1 MLDDK
6 SLSRWWGFLAIG
18 LLGACSSG
26 PDTDQVSL
34 SSSTRPNI
42 LMIVADD
49 LGYGDIGAFGGEIDT
64 PNLDALAESGV
75 RFTRF
80 YTQVSCSPTRSL
92 LLTGVDN
99 HLSGLGTMAEDRLP
113 HHDSVPGYEGV
124 LNDEVVTIARL
135 LEDAGYHTYMTGKWH
150 LGLAPENYPFQRG
163 FERTYALL
171 NGGSNHF
178 TREGWHARSG
188 PGRYTENGEPTE
200 RPEGRYS
207 SDLFTDKLI
216 EAIESDHGDAR
227 PFFALLS
234 FSAPHFPLQAPAAPI
249 EKYADRYADGW
260 DATRQ
265 RRFERMQAMGLAP
278 REMTLPPRIE
288 EVPDWDE
295 LTDEERRIESK
306 KMAIFAAMVDN
317 LDENVGRVL
326 DLLEELGES
335 DNTLVV
341 FLSDNGNDPYDR
353 NQRPVF
359 ASLRTEFGY
368 DNSLANMGAAN
379 SYIFAGL
386 GWAQVGSVHHRHYKF
401 VPSEGGMHAPMI
413 VRFPG
418 VLSPGDDRDAFASAL
433 DIAPTFLAVAGVE
446 PPGTEYQGRDI
457 HPMRGRSLL
466 PYLRD
471 AQSRP
476 YGEDEPVAFEIF
488 GHGVVFM
495 GPWKAVRLRPP
506 WDDDV
511 WRFYDLRTDPGEQ
524 HDLAEEEPEQLA
536 LLIEAYR
543 NFARANGVIEEPVD
557 ATAYP
562 HKPGHL
568 GDLIVYE

>member
-6 SLSRWWGFLAIG
+6 SLSRWWGFLALG
-18 LLGACSSG
+18 LLWACSSG

-135 LEDAGYHTYMTGKWH
+135 LEDAGYHTYTTGKWH

-178 TREGWHARSG
+178 TGEGWHAQSG

-200 RPEGRYS
+200 RPEGPYS

-216 EAIESDHGDAR
+216 EAIESGHGDGR

-234 FSAPHFPLQAPAAPI
+234 FTAPHFPLQAPAALI

-260 DATRQ
+260 DATRM
-265 RRFERMQAMGLAP
+265 RRFERMQVMGLAP

-295 LTDEERRIESK
+295 LTDEERQIESK
-306 KMAIFAAMVDN
+306 KMAILAAMVDN

-326 DLLEELGES
+326 HLLEELGES

-341 FLSDNGNDPYDR
+341 FLSDNGADPYDR

-401 VPSEGGMHAPMI
+401 LPSEGGMHAPMI

-418 VLSPGDDRDAFASAL
+418 VLTEGVDRDAFASAL

-476 YGEDEPVAFEIF
+476 YGEDETVAFEIF

-511 WRFYDLRTDPGEQ
+511 WRFYDLRKDPGEQ
-524 HDLAEEEPEQLA
+524 HDLAEEEPERLA
-536 LLIEAYR
+536 LMIEAYR
-543 NFARANGVIEEPVD
+543 NFARDNGVIEEPVD

-562 HKPGHL
+562 YKPGHL
-568 GDLIVYE
+568 GDLIVYK